1 MEDDENALF
10 RRAIIASYMILDK
23 DGRKELYN
31 SYSDT
36 IEEIKEEKE
45 EFIEDNKE
53 HAEILQ
59 SMDNYLSNQFMF
71 EKLLETFDDIED
83 GVFTD

>member
-1 MEDDENALF
+1 MEEDENALF

-36 IEEIKEEKE
+36 IKEIKEEKE